1 MMSPCG
7 TTLALYYSSNSKE
20 ELSMKVLTSKKA
32 IICFLSLGSI
42 VLAGTIKDFKSRTV
56 KVASS
61 EEIADLTA
69 AERSVA
75 SEAVSKVAQLWL
87 PANEINKSKVNTVW
101 EIVRIVGNDERVAF
115 DKLANPEDSKKS
127 IKVKME
133 LINNGIVRV
142 NNDNGQIYNV
152 SLLSEF
158 GTIALYKKLG
168 NGFEILEARKVATQT
183 ANTSLVVSEEVEL
196 VLERALNQA
205 KSSKVLEGNDVT
217 GQVSLSSK
225 TINNLS
231 VELRNS
237 NGETQNIE
245 IDTADLMDG
254 GTFKAD
260 VNGEEVSG
268 VVFNNGK
275 DGYRI
280 SFVTG
285 PIAGSM
291 LNFVTR
297 EQMEKL
303 QSEQPDTQN
312 EIVEESE
319 SAAEKILEER
329 KEVANDSDN
338 YQPVRVLSAE
348 EIKETAQENGF
359 SF

>member
-1 MMSPCG
+1 
-7 TTLALYYSSNSKE
+7 
-20 ELSMKVLTSKKA
+20 MKVLTSKKA
-32 IICFLSLGSI
+32 IICILSVSSI

-56 KVASS
+56 KSS
-61 EEIADLTA
+61 EAVAVEELIPV
-69 AERSVA
+69 ERSVA
-75 SEAVSKVAQLWL
+75 SEAVSRVALMNL
-87 PANEINKSKVNTVW
+87 PFNLANAAKINTSW
-101 EIVRIVGNDERVAF
+101 EILRIIGSDEKVVF
-115 DKLANPEDSKKS
+115 DKLSNPEDAKKTV
-127 IKVKME
+127 KVKME
-133 LINNGIVRV
+133 LIGNSTVKV
-142 NNDNGQIYNV
+142 NEDKEQVYNV

-158 GTIALYKKLG
+158 GTIALFKKLG
-168 NGFEILEARKVATQT
+168 NGYEIIEARKVNVKAS
-183 ANTSLVVSEEVEL
+183 NSSLVVSEEVEL

-205 KSSKVLEGNDVT
+205 KSSKVLEGNNVS
-217 GQVSLSSK
+217 GQVTLTSK
-225 TINNLS
+225 TINGLS

-254 GTFKAD
+254 GTFKAE

-291 LNFVTR
+291 LNFVTK

-303 QSEQPDTQN
+303 ESEQNNNQDVVAEDSQ
-312 EIVEESE
+312 
-319 SAAEKILEER
+319 AGAEKIIEER
-329 KEVANDSDN
+329 KEIANDADN
-338 YQPVRVLSAE
+338 YQPVRVLSAD

>member
-1 MMSPCG
+1 MK
-7 TTLALYYSSNSKE
+7 ALLSN
-20 ELSMKVLTSKKA
+20 KA
-32 IICFLSLGSI
+32 MITFLSAGSI
-42 VLAGTIKDFKSRTV
+42 VLAGTIKDFNSRTV
-56 KVASS
+56 KSS
-61 EEIADLTA
+61 DNEVIEKELVP

-87 PANEINKSKVNTVW
+87 PLNDINKNKVNTVW
-101 EIVRIVGNDERVAF
+101 EITRIVGSDEQVAF
-115 DKLANPEDSKKS
+115 DKLARPEDSKKS

-152 SLLSEF
+152 SILTEF

-168 NGFEILEARKVATQT
+168 NGFEILEAKRVQAQKS
-183 ANTSLVVSEEVEL
+183 NTSLIVAEEVEL
-196 VLERALNQA
+196 VLERALNQS
-205 KSSKVLEGNDVT
+205 KSSKVLEGNDVS
-217 GQVSLSSK
+217 GQVSLSAK
-225 TINNLS
+225 TLNNLS

-254 GTFKAD
+254 GTFKAE

-268 VVFNNGK
+268 VVLNNGK

-285 PIAGSM
+285 PIAGAM
-291 LNFVTR
+291 LNFVTQ

-303 QSEQPDTQN
+303 EQAQYDN
-312 EIVEESE
+312 NAENKEIASDDVQQAS
-319 SAAEKILEER
+319 EKIMEER
-329 KEVANDSDN
+329 KEVASDADN
-338 YQPVRVLSAE
+338 YQPVRTLSAD
-348 EIKETAQENGF
+348 EIKETAEQNGF

>member
-1 MMSPCG
+1 
-7 TTLALYYSSNSKE
+7 
-20 ELSMKVLTSKKA
+20 MKVLTSKKA
-32 IICFLSLGSI
+32 IICILSVSSI
-42 VLAGTIKDFKSRTV
+42 VLAGTIKDFHSHSVKSYETEV
-56 KVASS
+56 I
-61 EEIADLTA
+61 EQELIP

-75 SEAVSKVAQLWL
+75 SEAVSRVAQMWL
-87 PANEINKSKVNTVW
+87 PVNEVNNKKVNAVW
-101 EIVRIVGNDERVAF
+101 EITRIVDNSEKVAF
-115 DKLANPEDSKKS
+115 DKLANPEDAKKS
-127 IKVKME
+127 IKVKIE

-142 NNDNGQIYNV
+142 NNDNGQIYNI

-168 NGFEILEARKVATQT
+168 NGFEILEAKKVVVQQ
-183 ANTSLVVSEEVEL
+183 ANTSLIVSEEVEL

-205 KSSKVLEGNDVT
+205 KSSKVLEGNDVS
-217 GQVSLSSK
+217 GAMSLSAT
-225 TINNLS
+225 TINGFS
-231 VELRNS
+231 VELRNP

-245 IDTADLMDG
+245 IDSADLMDG
-254 GTFKAD
+254 GAFKAE

-291 LNFVTR
+291 LNFVTK

-303 QSEQPDTQN
+303 QDIQN
-312 EIVEESE
+312 ENPVEDQGIVEDD
-319 SAAEKILEER
+319 AQVATEKIMEER
-329 KEVANDSDN
+329 KEVASDADN
-338 YQPVRVLSAE
+338 YEPVRILSAD

-359 SF
+359 AF